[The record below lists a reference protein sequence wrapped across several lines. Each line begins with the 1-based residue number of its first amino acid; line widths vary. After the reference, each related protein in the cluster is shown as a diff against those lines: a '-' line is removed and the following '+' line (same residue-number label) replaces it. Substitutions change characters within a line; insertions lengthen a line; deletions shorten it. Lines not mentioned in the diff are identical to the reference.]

1 MLTRNT
7 RINIVQSI
15 AYQSPASGLP
25 ESTRRSRPNN
35 LLSSDSALLLHYSRD
50 ISTTQNA
57 TELYCSRSKRRIIA
71 AGIGSGKMALNI
83 LLDDPSN
90 QLVTI
95 TISPL
100 KQLQATQEGEFNVR
114 YRIPAVV
121 INEDTPRD
129 DKWWSVRDLLLIC
142 GFI

>member
-1 MLTRNT
+1 
-7 RINIVQSI
+7 
-15 AYQSPASGLP
+15 
-25 ESTRRSRPNN
+25 
-35 LLSSDSALLLHYSRD
+35 
-50 ISTTQNA
+50 
-57 TELYCSRSKRRIIA
+57 
-71 AGIGSGKMALNI
+71 MALNI

-114 YRIPAVV
+114 YRIPTVV

-129 DKWWSVRDLLLIC
+129 DKWWSVHDLLLIC